1 MMRTSIKLFFLSLFI
16 VLTNSFV
23 AQTNDPKPK
32 EEEDAPKKKKET
44 KLSEVIETD
53 SLPNGELLKRAVN
66 WVKVESSHFVKQGGT
81 SSGNKAEFI
90 ASFKIKP
97 KELNPE
103 VDFTGKVTM
112 KVTIDCKDA
121 KYKYTISEIKHTS
134 KSGKANGGSVDNVVP
149 DCGSM
154 VMKDLTWKKIKGEML
169 RDGGQVIIELKAG
182 MEKSLVEA
190 KEEEW

>member
-1 MMRTSIKLFFLSLFI
+1 MKASLKLFFLSLFI
-16 VLTNSFV
+16 VLSNSFV
-23 AQTNDPKPK
+23 AQTAEPKPK
-32 EEEDAPKKKKET
+32 EEEDAPKKKAET

-66 WVKVESSHFVKQGGT
+66 WVKVESSYFVKQGGT
-81 SSGNKAEFI
+81 SSGNKAEFT

-112 KVTIDCKDA
+112 KVTIECKDA

-134 KSGKANGGSVDNVVP
+134 KSGKASGGSIDNTVAE
-149 DCGSM
+149 CGSM
-154 VMKDLTWKKIKGEML
+154 IMKDLTWKKIKGEML
-169 RDGGQVIIELKAG
+169 RDAGQVIIELKVG
-182 MEKSLVEA
+182 MAKDSVEV
-190 KEEEW
+190 KEEW